1 MSTFAT
7 SANLRFPCDF
17 NESDFVITLMYLVI
31 MCYVTALGSEKRER
45 HLASW
50 CPSLLSNV

>member
-7 SANLRFPCDF
+7 SANLRFLPCDF

-31 MCYVTALGSEKRER
+31 MCYVTVLGLEKRER

-50 CPSLLSNV
+50 CPSLL